1 MFLSRTISYY
11 RYIHVVKKVLIEL
24 SWLLILLIILVTLFA
39 SLSNTTIAIAA
50 AANKNED
57 ADNNYT
63 LCLFYVINCVK
74 DSSLQKIDGSELADE
89 LFISSVIDRVNY
101 TKLGKWVDDLTS
113 FHTRHTKSGY
123 IEDSAYWLKNE
134 LQTICEGKV
143 YFHNF
148 SQTDQGTDYHLK
160 NIVCDKKGYAA
171 DNLIIVISAHYDS
184 RMQDINNTNGR
195 APGADD
201 NASGVSAILELARI
215 LSQIDLKNNIQFVLF
230 SGEEQ
235 GQWGSKNYVKY
246 LHDNNT
252 KIDLVINA
260 DMIGYRPQGS
270 NEVYLEYD
278 RGNKVPTNDISSYIV
293 GIFMKQI
300 ALEYTK
306 LNTTLTILSNSDYRP
321 FEAFGYTVIG
331 VHDGGVEQNPNYHST
346 YDIPDSLD
354 LKYLSSITKLLLA
367 TILELDEL
375 SP

>member
-1 MFLSRTISYY
+1 MSLKKISIKLSG
-11 RYIHVVKKVLIEL
+11 
-24 SWLLILLIILVTLFA
+24 LLILSILITIFA
-39 SLSNTTIAIAA
+39 TLSNATIGIAA
-50 AANKNED
+50 GNKNED
-57 ADNNYT
+57 ADNDYT
-63 LCLFYVINCVK
+63 LCLFNFINCVK
-74 DSSLQKIDGSELADE
+74 DSSMQKIEESEEADE
-89 LFISSVIDRVNY
+89 LSISSVIDQVNY
-101 TKLGKWVDDLTS
+101 TKLRKWVDVLSS

-123 IEDSAYWLKNE
+123 IEDAAYWLKDE
-134 LQTICEGKV
+134 LQGICKARV

-148 SQTDQGTDYHLK
+148 TQTDQGTDYHLK
-160 NIVCDKKGYAA
+160 NIVCDKKGLES
-171 DNLIIVISAHYDS
+171 DNLIIISAHYDS

-246 LHDNNT
+246 LLDNNR
-252 KIDLVINA
+252 KIDLQINA
-260 DMIGYRPQGS
+260 DMIGYPPPGS
-270 NEVYLEYD
+270 NKVNLEYD
-278 RGNKVPTNDISSYIV
+278 WGNKVTTNDMSSYIV

-306 LNTTLTILSNSDYRP
+306 LNTTLTVLSGNSDYRP
-321 FEAFGYTVIG
+321 FEAYGYTVIG
-331 VHDGGVEQNPNYHST
+331 VHDEGVEHNPNYHST
-346 YDIPDSLD
+346 SDTPDTLD

>member
-1 MFLSRTISYY
+1 MSS
-11 RYIHVVKKVLIEL
+11 KKVSIKL
-24 SWLLILLIILVTLFA
+24 SALLILSILITIFA
-39 SLSNTTIAIAA
+39 TLSNATIGIA

-57 ADNNYT
+57 ADNDYT
-63 LCLFYVINCVK
+63 LCLFNFINCMK
-74 DSSLQKIDGSELADE
+74 DSSMLKIEESEEADGLSL
-89 LFISSVIDRVNY
+89 SSVIDQVNY
-101 TKLGKWVDDLTS
+101 TKLRKWLDVLSS

-123 IEDSAYWLKNE
+123 IEDAAYWLKDE
-134 LQTICEGKV
+134 LQGICKARV

-148 SQTDQGTDYHLK
+148 TQTDQGTDYHLK
-160 NIVCDKKGYAA
+160 NIVCDKKGLAA
-171 DNLIIVISAHYDS
+171 DNLIIISAHYDS
-184 RMQDINNTNGR
+184 RMQDINYTNGR
-195 APGADD
+195 APGAED

-331 VHDGGVEQNPNYHST
+331 VHGGGVEQNPNYHST
-346 YDIPDSLD
+346 SDTPDTLD
-354 LKYLSSITKLLLA
+354 LKYLTSITKLLLA
-367 TILELDEL
+367 TILELDEF
-375 SP
+375 SH

>member
-1 MFLSRTISYY
+1 MSL
-11 RYIHVVKKVLIEL
+11 KKVPIEL
-24 SWLLILLIILVTLFA
+24 SWLLILLIILVTIFA
-39 SLSNTTIAIAA
+39 SLSNTTIAIA

-89 LFISSVIDRVNY
+89 LFISSVIDRVNF

-123 IEDSAYWLKNE
+123 IEDAAYWLKNE
-134 LQTICEGKV
+134 LQTICGGRV
-143 YFHNF
+143 YYHNF

-246 LHDNNT
+246 LHDNNA

-260 DMIGYRPQGS
+260 DMIGYHPQGS
-270 NEVYLEYD
+270 NKVYLEYD

-306 LNTTLTILSNSDYRP
+306 LNATLTILSNSDYRP

-346 YDIPDSLD
+346 SDIPDSLD

-375 SP
+375 SR

>member
-1 MFLSRTISYY
+1 MSLKKISIKLSM
-11 RYIHVVKKVLIEL
+11 
-24 SWLLILLIILVTLFA
+24 LLILSILITIFA
-39 SLSNTTIAIAA
+39 TLSNTTIGIA

-57 ADNNYT
+57 ADNDYT
-63 LCLFYVINCVK
+63 LCLFNFINCVK
-74 DSSLQKIDGSELADE
+74 DSSMQKIEESEEDDE
-89 LFISSVIDRVNY
+89 LSISSVIDQVNY
-101 TKLGKWVDDLTS
+101 TKLRKWVDVLSS

-123 IEDSAYWLKNE
+123 IEDAAYWLKDE
-134 LQTICEGKV
+134 LQGICKATV

-148 SQTDQGTDYHLK
+148 TQTDQGTDYHLK
-160 NIVCDKKGYAA
+160 NIVCDKKGLES
-171 DNLIIVISAHYDS
+171 DNLIIISAHYDS

-215 LSQIDLKNNIQFVLF
+215 LSQIHLKNNIQFVLF

-246 LHDNNT
+246 LLDNNR
-252 KIDLVINA
+252 KIDLQINA
-260 DMIGYRPQGS
+260 DMIGYPPQGS
-270 NEVYLEYD
+270 NRVNLEYD
-278 RGNKVPTNDISSYIV
+278 WGNKVTTNDMSSYIV

-306 LNTTLTILSNSDYRP
+306 LNTTLTLLSGNSDYRP
-321 FEAFGYTVIG
+321 FEAYGYTVIG

-346 YDIPDSLD
+346 SDTSDTLD
-354 LKYLSSITKLLLA
+354 LKYMSSITKLLLA
-367 TILELDEL
+367 TILELDGL

>member
-1 MFLSRTISYY
+1 MFLISIIAKI
-11 RYIHVVKKVLIEL
+11 YIFLSLKKVSIKL
-24 SWLLILLIILVTLFA
+24 SWLLILLILVTIFA
-39 SLSNTTIAIAA
+39 SLSNITIAIAA
-50 AANKNED
+50 TNKNED
-57 ADNNYT
+57 ADNDYT

-74 DSSLQKIDGSELADE
+74 DLSLQKIEESEEADE
-89 LFISSVIDRVNY
+89 LSISSVIDRVNY
-101 TKLGKWVDDLTS
+101 TKLGKWVDILSS

-123 IEDSAYWLKNE
+123 IEEVAYWLKNE
-134 LQTICEGKV
+134 LQSICARV

-148 SQTDQGTDYHLK
+148 TQTDQGIDYHLK
-160 NIVCDKKGYAA
+160 NIVCDKKDLAS
-171 DNLIIVISAHYDS
+171 DNLIIISAHYDS

-215 LSQIDLKNNIQFVLF
+215 ISQIDLKNNIQFVLF

-246 LHDNNT
+246 LHDNN
-252 KIDLVINA
+252 IRINLLLNA
-260 DMIGYRPQGS
+260 DMIGYPPQGS
-270 NEVYLEYD
+270 NKVNLEYD
-278 RGNKVPTNDISSYIV
+278 WGNKVATNDIPSYIV
-293 GIFMKQI
+293 GTFMKRI

-346 YDIPDSLD
+346 SDTPDTLD

-375 SP
+375 SQ

>member
-1 MFLSRTISYY
+1 MSLKTVSIKISG
-11 RYIHVVKKVLIEL
+11 
-24 SWLLILLIILVTLFA
+24 LLISLILITIFA
-39 SLSNTTIAIAA
+39 TLSNTTIGIA

-57 ADNNYT
+57 ADNDYT
-63 LCLFYVINCVK
+63 ICLFIFINCVK
-74 DSSLQKIDGSELADE
+74 DSSMQKIEESEEADE
-89 LFISSVIDRVNY
+89 LSISSVIDQVNY
-101 TKLGKWVDDLTS
+101 TKLRKWVDVLSS

-123 IEDSAYWLKNE
+123 IEDAAYWIKDE
-134 LQTICEGKV
+134 LQGVCKARV

-148 SQTDQGTDYHLK
+148 TQTDQGTDYHLK
-160 NIVCDKKGYAA
+160 NIVCDKKSLES
-171 DNLIIVISAHYDS
+171 DNLIIISAHYDS

-246 LHDNNT
+246 LHDNNR
-252 KIDLVINA
+252 KIDLLINA
-260 DMIGYRPQGS
+260 DMIGYPPQAS
-270 NEVYLEYD
+270 NKVNLEYD
-278 RGNKVPTNDISSYIV
+278 WGNKVTRNDMSSYIV

-306 LNTTLTILSNSDYRP
+306 LNTTLTVLDGNSDYRP
-321 FEAFGYTVIG
+321 FEAYGYTVIG
-331 VHDGGVEQNPNYHST
+331 VHDEGVEHNPNYHST
-346 YDIPDSLD
+346 SDTPDTLD

-375 SP
+375 SQ

>member
-1 MFLSRTISYY
+1 MPL
-11 RYIHVVKKVLIEL
+11 KKVLIEL
-24 SWLLILLIILVTLFA
+24 SWLLILLIILVTIFA

-50 AANKNED
+50 ANKNED
-57 ADNNYT
+57 ANNNYT

-123 IEDSAYWLKNE
+123 IEDAAYWLKNE

-148 SQTDQGTDYHLK
+148 SQTDQGIDYHLK

-171 DNLIIVISAHYDS
+171 DNLVIVISAHYDS
-184 RMQDINNTNGR
+184 RMQDINNTDGR

-260 DMIGYRPQGS
+260 DMIGYHPQGS
-270 NEVYLEYD
+270 NEVYLEHD

-346 YDIPDSLD
+346 SDIPDSLD
-354 LKYLSSITKLLLA
+354 LKYLSSITRLLLA

>member
-1 MFLSRTISYY
+1 MSL
-11 RYIHVVKKVLIEL
+11 KKVLIEL
-24 SWLLILLIILVTLFA
+24 SWLLILLIILVTIFA
-39 SLSNTTIAIAA
+39 SLSNTTIAIA

-89 LFISSVIDRVNY
+89 LFITSVIDRVNF

-123 IEDSAYWLKNE
+123 IQDAAYWLKNE

-148 SQTDQGTDYHLK
+148 SQTDQGIDYHLK

-270 NEVYLEYD
+270 NKVYLEYD

-300 ALEYTK
+300 ALQYTK
-306 LNTTLTILSNSDYRP
+306 LNATLTILSNSDYRP

-346 YDIPDSLD
+346 SDIPDSLD
-354 LKYLSSITKLLLA
+354 LKYLSSITRLLLA

>member
-1 MFLSRTISYY
+1 MSL
-11 RYIHVVKKVLIEL
+11 KKVLIEL
-24 SWLLILLIILVTLFA
+24 SWLLILLIILVTIFA
-39 SLSNTTIAIAA
+39 SLSNTTIAIA

-89 LFISSVIDRVNY
+89 LFITSVIDRVNF

-123 IEDSAYWLKNE
+123 IQDAAYWLKNE

-148 SQTDQGTDYHLK
+148 SQTDQGIDYHLK

-306 LNTTLTILSNSDYRP
+306 LNATLTVLSNSDYRP

-331 VHDGGVEQNPNYHST
+331 VHDGGVEQNPDYHST
-346 YDIPDSLD
+346 SDIPDSLD
-354 LKYLSSITKLLLA
+354 LKYLSSITRLLLA

>member
-1 MFLSRTISYY
+1 MSL
-11 RYIHVVKKVLIEL
+11 KKVSIKL
-24 SWLLILLIILVTLFA
+24 SLLFILSILVTILA

-50 AANKNED
+50 VNKNED
-57 ADNNYT
+57 ADNDYT
-63 LCLFYVINCVK
+63 ICHFYVINCVK
-74 DSSLQKIDGSELADE
+74 DSLLQKIEESELADE
-89 LFISSVIDRVNY
+89 LFINSVIDQVNY
-101 TKLGKWVDDLTS
+101 TKLEKWVDDLSS

-123 IEDSAYWLKNE
+123 IEDAAYWLKNE
-134 LQTICEGKV
+134 LQSICEGKV

-148 SQTDQGTDYHLK
+148 TQTDQGTDYHLK
-160 NIVCDKKGYAA
+160 NIVCDKKGLAA
-171 DNLIIVISAHYDS
+171 DNLIIISAHYDS

-246 LHDNNT
+246 LLDNNR
-252 KIDLVINA
+252 KIDLLINA
-260 DMIGYRPQGS
+260 DMIGYPPQGS
-270 NEVYLEYD
+270 NKVNLEYD
-278 RGNKVPTNDISSYIV
+278 RGNNVPTNDISSYIV

-300 ALEYTK
+300 AVKYAK

-346 YDIPDSLD
+346 SDTSHTLD

-375 SP
+375 SQ